1 MYLASCRAAAEK
13 ADSEQ
18 LAIRTA
24 DKLLN
29 ELKLKP
35 DDVRGLL
42 LKNMTLVATK
52 SKSNVE
58 SAIQNFME
66 IAAAEVFESYD
77 PMTYLMASSILMMHH
92 VLLGFQTS
100 KEHAGAI
107 YGMAAA
113 YMVLKQQPRARNS
126 LKRIAKYNW
135 NIDVSFYCQEF
146 VFAV

>member
-1 MYLASCRAAAEK
+1 MRRAAAEK

-66 IAAAEVFESYD
+66 IAAAEVFKS
-77 PMTYLMASSILMMHH
+77 
-92 VLLGFQTS
+92 
-100 KEHAGAI
+100 
-107 YGMAAA
+107 
-113 YMVLKQQPRARNS
+113 
-126 LKRIAKYNW
+126 
-135 NIDVSFYCQEF
+135 
-146 VFAV
+146 